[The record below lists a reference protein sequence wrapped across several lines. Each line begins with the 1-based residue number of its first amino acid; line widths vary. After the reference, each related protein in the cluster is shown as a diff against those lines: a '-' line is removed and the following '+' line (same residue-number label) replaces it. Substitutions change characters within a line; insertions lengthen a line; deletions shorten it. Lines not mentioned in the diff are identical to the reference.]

1 MSAFGPGCVK
11 MYLYLV
17 YLYVG
22 IYKEDSTKMKYSLI
36 DGKRGEPKPKLIGEC
51 PSCGSSMIARCGEI
65 KVWHW
70 AHKGKRS
77 CDVWWEN
84 ETEWHRE
91 WKNRFP
97 ESWQETVLKD
107 ESTGEKHIAD
117 VRTED
122 GFVIEF
128 QYSHINPEEIESRES
143 FYRRM
148 VWVLS
153 GTRRKTDYKRFFK
166 GTEDFITTSQRGV
179 YFVPFPDECFPA
191 SWINR
196 SVPVFF
202 DFEDAIDANPWITKN
217 AVWGLLP
224 GRQQGKAIALI
235 LSKEDFV
242 KYAVEGNLFEKL
254 SEINKFSRM

>member
-1 MSAFGPGCVK
+1 
-11 MYLYLV
+11 
-17 YLYVG
+17 
-22 IYKEDSTKMKYSLI
+22 MKYSLI
-36 DGKRGEPKPKLIGEC
+36 DGKRSEPEPKLIGKC
-51 PSCGSSMIARCGEI
+51 PSCGSAMIARCGEI

-107 ESTGEKHIAD
+107 KSTGEKHIAD
-117 VRTED
+117 IHTDD

-128 QYSHINPEEIESRES
+128 QYSHIKLEEQKAREN

-153 GTRRKTDYKRFFK
+153 GARRKTDYKRFLK
-166 GTEDFITTSQRGV
+166 GTEDFIATKQRGI
-179 YFVPFPDECFPA
+179 YFVAFPDECFPS
-191 SWINR
+191 SWIN
-196 SVPVFF
+196 SPVPVFF
-202 DFEDAIDANPWITKN
+202 DFEDAIDADIRIAKK

-224 GRQQGKAIALI
+224 GRQKGKAIALI
-235 LSKEDFV
+235 LSKEYFV
-242 KYAVEGNLFEKL
+242 QYASNGKLFEKL
-254 SEINKFSRM
+254 SEINKFSKI